1 MSALVAKGDITTTR
15 GVVMSGSS
23 TMEDEEGRTLAV
35 DLDYATCGVCGV
47 GPFRIYGSV
56 SDWTDEG
63 RNMVRDLDPV
73 NCPCKKN
80 FVLAKRQDY
89 LIERGGGSSS
99 SANTVS
105 TSVQNTRNYDEQI
118 RIVDDAGRP
127 VANCPYHIKDNVGN
141 EYQGLTDASGLC
153 PRVHTE
159 KANNLDIAV
168 GLKALERWK
177 E

>member
-56 SDWTDEG
+56 SDWTDDG

-80 FVLAKRQDY
+80 FVLATRQDY
-89 LIERGGGSSS
+89 LIERG
-99 SANTVS
+99 
-105 TSVQNTRNYDEQI
+105 R
-118 RIVDDAGRP
+118 RR
-127 VANCPYHIKDNVGN
+127 
-141 EYQGLTDASGLC
+141 
-153 PRVHTE
+153 
-159 KANNLDIAV
+159 
-168 GLKALERWK
+168 
-177 E
+177 